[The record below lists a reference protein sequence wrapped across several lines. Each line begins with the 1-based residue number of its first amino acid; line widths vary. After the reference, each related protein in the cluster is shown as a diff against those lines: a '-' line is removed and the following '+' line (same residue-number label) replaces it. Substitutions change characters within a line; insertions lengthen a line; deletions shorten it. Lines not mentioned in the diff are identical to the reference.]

1 MAKVLYTAIVDEVK
15 GRLSGSVFQRSVGG
29 NILRSLVVPVNRRT
43 TVQQR
48 VRSSLAA
55 VTSAWR
61 NCSEANRNSWDG
73 ATVRAKF
80 EAYTSFNWLY
90 MWLTSTRSCVQTS
103 PSSLPVPDS
112 GSWYVVENFGGVN
125 VFGNAGADDGE
136 FGNEFQWFIRISKGR
151 QFESMPPGEMFMFRG
166 TVPFVIQDN
175 QGFYPFLSSLT
186 GFSWNIVAGLY
197 YDFEFVRLTPTGYG
211 STGIMTI
218 QAV

>member
-29 NILRSLVVPVNRRT
+29 NILRSLVVPINRRT

-61 NCSEANRNSWDG
+61 NCSEANRNGWDG

-80 EAYTSFNWLY
+80 EAYTAFNWLY

-112 GSWYVVENFGGVN
+112 GTWYIVENFGGVN

-136 FGNEFQWFIRISKGR
+136 YGNEFEWFIRISKGR
-151 QFESMPPGEMFMFRG
+151 QLESMPPGEMFMFRG
-166 TVPFVIQDN
+166 TVQFHIQDN
-175 QGFYPFLSSLT
+175 QGFYPFLASLT
-186 GFSWNIVAGLY
+186 GFTWNIQAGLF
-197 YDFEFVRLTPTGYG
+197 YDLEFVRLTPTGYG

-218 QAV
+218 EAV